1 MEDGYRLIDYG
12 INVNDVVQLM
22 IRAAPLPSA
31 VGAENGTKTE
41 GEEDG
46 IEKETKTKPVDDSL
60 VDATCEFYEVFI
72 FLKNYYM

>member
-31 VGAENGTKTE
+31 VGAENGTKAE
-41 GEEDG
+41 GEEDDIG
-46 IEKETKTKPVDDSL
+46 KETKTKPVDDSL

-72 FLKNYYM
+72 KIYSL